1 MSDFDV
7 NGSIDLDNPEFQNV
21 MRLVNFTNR
30 SVFMTGKAGTGKS
43 TFLRYIT
50 SNTRK
55 KHIVLAPT
63 GIAAVNAGG
72 VTLHSFFRI
81 PLKPLLPDD
90 PELSIRRLRQRLKYP
105 SSLVKLLRNL
115 ELIVI
120 DEISM
125 VRADLLDFIDKILR
139 VYCGNMRQPFA
150 GKQLLLVGDIFQLE
164 PVVTNESRQI
174 LSKYYS
180 SFYFFSARV
189 FKETTIIPIELSK
202 IYRQNETFF
211 ISILDRIRLGKATPD
226 DLNSLNLRV
235 LPQGKRDEIMNQ
247 EEFTMTLATQRNM
260 VDSINDYHLEKI
272 KMPEITYKGIV
283 TGDFPESSMP
293 APMELKVKNGAQ
305 IVFIRND
312 INHQWV
318 NGTLGIVVSSNEQ
331 SLEIQLENGNT
342 VFVEPERWSNIRYD
356 YNETEKT
363 ITEIELGTYT
373 QMPVRLAW
381 ALTIHKS
388 QGLTFKK
395 VIIDLGQGAFAGG
408 QTYVALSRCR
418 TLDGLLLRNP
428 IRPSDIFVK
437 RDIVEF
443 SNTFNNR
450 SLIDRAIEEARIDAS
465 FSEAA
470 KLWNSGKRM
479 EGLSLF
485 LESNGSKNMTKSP
498 VVRRLIT
505 QKAFSLI
512 KSMDDKDNQIRDLNN
527 RLTELNIKLRHIAL
541 EFVFLGDDCYEGGD
555 LSGALE
561 QYSQALKISSF
572 LPEATRGKAKVLIDT
587 GDETE
592 AFNTLTPLINSPFAE
607 SEDFVKYS
615 ALLFSFGEI
624 TEGLDTLL
632 RGHQLFPADI
642 QIITELISVYTDIG
656 DMSEVKQLKAQLRK
670 IKQKKR

>member
-226 DLNSLNLRV
+226 DLNS
-235 LPQGKRDEIMNQ
+235 
-247 EEFTMTLATQRNM
+247 
-260 VDSINDYHLEKI
+260 
-272 KMPEITYKGIV
+272 
-283 TGDFPESSMP
+283 
-293 APMELKVKNGAQ
+293 
-305 IVFIRND
+305 
-312 INHQWV
+312 
-318 NGTLGIVVSSNEQ
+318 
-331 SLEIQLENGNT
+331 
-342 VFVEPERWSNIRYD
+342 
-356 YNETEKT
+356 
-363 ITEIELGTYT
+363 
-373 QMPVRLAW
+373 
-381 ALTIHKS
+381 
-388 QGLTFKK
+388 
-395 VIIDLGQGAFAGG
+395 
-408 QTYVALSRCR
+408 
-418 TLDGLLLRNP
+418 
-428 IRPSDIFVK
+428 
-437 RDIVEF
+437 
-443 SNTFNNR
+443 
-450 SLIDRAIEEARIDAS
+450 
-465 FSEAA
+465 
-470 KLWNSGKRM
+470 
-479 EGLSLF
+479 
-485 LESNGSKNMTKSP
+485 
-498 VVRRLIT
+498 
-505 QKAFSLI
+505 
-512 KSMDDKDNQIRDLNN
+512 
-527 RLTELNIKLRHIAL
+527 
-541 EFVFLGDDCYEGGD
+541 
-555 LSGALE
+555 
-561 QYSQALKISSF
+561 
-572 LPEATRGKAKVLIDT
+572 
-587 GDETE
+587 
-592 AFNTLTPLINSPFAE
+592 
-607 SEDFVKYS
+607 
-615 ALLFSFGEI
+615 
-624 TEGLDTLL
+624 
-632 RGHQLFPADI
+632 
-642 QIITELISVYTDIG
+642 
-656 DMSEVKQLKAQLRK
+656 
-670 IKQKKR
+670 